1 MSRLIHQIINEFASA
16 GGPPADVD
24 AFVEACE
31 DRYFSDDVDGEIEV
45 LEDGVLI
52 RIMDEFAGTSDAYKV
67 LLDETWRVRR
77 MIPFVEVYV

>member
-1 MSRLIHQIINEFASA
+1 MSRLIHQIINEFDSA

-67 LLDETWRVRR
+67 LLDETWRVRC
-77 MIPFVEVYV
+77 MIPFVEVYM

>member
-1 MSRLIHQIINEFASA
+1 MSLPAA

-31 DRYFSDDVDGEIEV
+31 DRYFTGDVDGEIEV

-52 RIMDEFAGTSDAYKV
+52 RVMDEMAGTSDACTGCI
-67 LLDETWRVRR
+67 LDDIVACSSHDS
-77 MIPFVEVYV
+77 IC